1 MGKRGKD
8 IERNGSHLTAYN
20 VKLAGMRD
28 KAVKDQAD
36 QKSEYLKKLKTLE
49 IKRAESTI

>member
-20 VKLAGMRD
+20 VKLAEMRD

-36 QKSEYLKKLKTLE
+36 QKSEYLKKLKNMET
-49 IKRAESTI
+49 KRTESTL